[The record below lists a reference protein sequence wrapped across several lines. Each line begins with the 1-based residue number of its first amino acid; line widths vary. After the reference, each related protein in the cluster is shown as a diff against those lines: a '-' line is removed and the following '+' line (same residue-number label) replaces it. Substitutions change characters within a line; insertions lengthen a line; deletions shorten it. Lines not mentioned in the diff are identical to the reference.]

1 MKQMIEIV
9 DVLGREILDSR
20 GNPTVE
26 VEVYLEDGAM
36 GRAAVPSGASTGIY
50 EACELRDGDKSRY
63 LGKGVLT
70 AVKNVNTDIA
80 ECLVGMNVL
89 EQTAIDKALIE
100 LDGTPNKTKLGA
112 NAILGASL
120 ACAKAAAE
128 ALGTSL
134 YNYIGGANAK
144 ILPVPMMNILNGG
157 AHATN
162 NVEIQ
167 EFMIMPVGACCFR
180 EALRMCAEVF
190 HTLKN
195 VLKENGTPAAGVG
208 DEGGYAP
215 NLKKDEDALKVIVA
229 AIEKAGYK
237 PGEDFKIAIDAAS
250 SEWWDEEQKCY
261 IQPKSGKKLT
271 QQQLVKMWK
280 NFAEKYPIISLEDGM
295 AEEDWEGWAML
306 TKALGD
312 KIQLVGDDLFVT
324 NTSRLSKGI
333 ELGVANSILIKVNQ
347 IGSLTET
354 LDAIQMANR
363 AGYTAVVSHR
373 SGETEDA
380 TIADIAV
387 ALNAGQI
394 KTGAPSRTDR
404 VAKYNQLLRIEE
416 ELGEDVAQFLGKKA
430 FFNLKN
436 K

>member
-1 MKQMIEIV
+1 MNKYLIEKV
-9 DVLGREILDSR
+9 YGREIIDSR

-26 VEVYLEDGAM
+26 AEVTLADGTV
-36 GRAAVPSGASTGIY
+36 GRAASPSGASTGEF
-50 EACELRDGDKSRY
+50 EALELRDNNPKKFG
-63 LGKGVLT
+63 GKGVSK
-70 AVKNVNTDIA
+70 AVEHVNNEIA
-80 ECLVGMNVL
+80 KAVIGADARDTYHV
-89 EQTAIDKALIE
+89 DKLMIE
-100 LDGTPNKTKLGA
+100 ADGTEDKSNFGA
-112 NAILGASL
+112 NAILAVSL
-120 ACAKAAAE
+120 AAAQAAAKSE
-128 ALGTSL
+128 GISL
-134 YNYIGGANAK
+134 YRFIGGVNANK
-144 ILPVPMMNILNGG
+144 LPVPMMNILNGG

-162 NVEIQ
+162 TVDVQ
-167 EFMIMPVGACCFR
+167 EFMIMPVSAPSFR
-180 EALRMCAEVF
+180 EALRRCAEVF
-190 HTLKN
+190 HQLKTT
-195 VLKENGTPAAGVG
+195 LKENGTPAAGVG

-215 NLKKDEDALKVIVA
+215 NLKKDEDALKVIVQ
-229 AIEKAGYK
+229 AIEEAGYK
-237 PGEDFKIAIDAAS
+237 PGEDFMIAIDAAS
-250 SEWWDEEQKCY
+250 SEWWNDEEKCY

-271 QQQLVKMWK
+271 QKQLVNMWK
-280 NFAEKYPIISLEDGM
+280 TFADKYPIISLEDGM

-324 NTSRLSKGI
+324 NTARLSKGI